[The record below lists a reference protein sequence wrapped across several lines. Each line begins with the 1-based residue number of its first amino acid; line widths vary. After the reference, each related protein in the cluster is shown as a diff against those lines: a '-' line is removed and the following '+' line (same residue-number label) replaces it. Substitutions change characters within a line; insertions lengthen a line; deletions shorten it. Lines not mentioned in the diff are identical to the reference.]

1 MMEAQ
6 AKKGM
11 RIAVGP
17 GDYQSAPPQYVRP
30 EEDSTDRQDP
40 DEDEDIEAPYLVP
53 KQNPIPKTP
62 QDEQSSPA
70 PPKDNSASAEDS
82 QVPSGEE
89 SIPELINLRE
99 KEEVPPPSPP
109 KRAHCPTILGL
120 DKKMTAPA
128 ERSPIPPTLIL
139 KGKTETRM
147 ALVANP
153 KMHIERQ
160 IDHLLMPPPVDTTLI
175 VQRHPMPQ
183 QPPKELEKR
192 RLPSGA
198 IEKKTLHERRRGK
211 LMMLN
216 IHAVAK
222 MHTGQTESCCAQ
234 ELARLASAVV
244 PLKDLIC
251 EKTPMPKS

>member
-1 MMEAQ
+1 METKEPTMMEAP

-17 GDYQSAPPQYVRP
+17 GDYQSAPPKYVRAYK
-30 EEDSTDRQDP
+30 DSMDGQDP

-62 QDEQSSPA
+62 QDEQTSPA
-70 PPKDNSASAEDS
+70 PPKGNSASAEDS

-99 KEEVPPPSPP
+99 EEEVPPPSPS
-109 KRAHCPTILGL
+109 KRAHCPTTLGL

-128 ERSPIPPTLIL
+128 ERPPIPPTPIL

-147 ALVANP
+147 ALVASP

-160 IDHLLMPPPVDTTLI
+160 VDHLLMPPPVDTTLI
-175 VQRHPMPQ
+175 AQRPPMPQ

-192 RLPSGA
+192 GLSPGT
-198 IEKKTLHERRRGK
+198 IEKKTLHKRRRGK
-211 LMMLN
+211 LMMPN
-216 IHAVAK
+216 NHAVAK
-222 MHTGQTESCCAQ
+222 MHTGQAESRHAQ
-234 ELARLASAVV
+234 ELARLASTVV
-244 PLKDLIC
+244 PLQKLNI
-251 EKTPMPKS
+251 